1 MKLDL
6 DLQGKRERHSPSS
19 LFPLPS
25 QKPSRDKSANREG
38 QGAGA
43 EGRGEKGQEKWALV
57 MASVWAA
64 GASFKEPPRTWREL
78 DFPLR
83 RCLSSRL
90 KTIFTRCGC
99 LHANLSFR
107 RRAPAQTPTE
117 AYRRCPSFP
126 YNFL

>member
-43 EGRGEKGQEKWALV
+43 EGRGEKGHER
-57 MASVWAA
+57 S
-64 GASFKEPPRTWREL
+64 G
-78 DFPLR
+78 
-83 RCLSSRL
+83 LS
-90 KTIFTRCGC
+90 
-99 LHANLSFR
+99 
-107 RRAPAQTPTE
+107 
-117 AYRRCPSFP
+117 
-126 YNFL
+126 